1 MSKREH
7 SNGFTCNL
15 RRIRKADEKKPGE
28 PEKGF
33 RAYSHG
39 PREHTLF
46 DGITV
51 EYYGSPMPVNQVAA
65 ISIPDARMIM
75 IQPWEK
81 NMLSPVEKAI
91 QASDLGL
98 NPINDGNVIRL
109 PIPPLSEERRKDLFK
124 HCKKI
129 SEDNKVAIR
138 NIRRDSNE
146 QLKESE
152 KNKKIT
158 QDEHKKGQDETQ
170 KLTDKYIKLVD
181 DLLTLKEKEIME
193 L

>member
-1 MSKREH
+1 MDVKAILAESDQRMKKSIE
-7 SNGFTCNL
+7 SLKKDFM
-15 RRIRKADEKKPGE
+15 RIRTG
-28 PEKGF
+28 
-33 RAYSHG
+33 RASAA
-39 PREHTLF
+39 LL
-46 DGITV
+46 DSITV

-65 ISIPDARMIM
+65 ISVPDARMIM

-81 NMLSPVEKAI
+81 SMIGPIEKAI

-98 NPINDGNVIRL
+98 NPQSDGNVIRL

-129 SEDNKVAIR
+129 SEDNKVAVR

-146 QLKESE
+146 LLKESE

-158 QDEHKKGQDETQ
+158 QDDLKKGQDEIQ
-170 KLTDKYIKLVD
+170 KLTDKYIKVVD
-181 DLLTLKEKEIME
+181 DMLLIKEKEILE

>member
-1 MSKREH
+1 MDVKAIFAESDQRMKKSIE
-7 SNGFTCNL
+7 SLKKDFM
-15 RRIRKADEKKPGE
+15 RIRTG
-28 PEKGF
+28 
-33 RAYSHG
+33 RASAA
-39 PREHTLF
+39 LL

-65 ISIPDARMIM
+65 ISVPDARMIM
-75 IQPWEK
+75 MQPWEK
-81 NMLSPVEKAI
+81 SMIGPIEKAI

-98 NPINDGNVIRL
+98 NPQSDGNVIRL

-146 QLKESE
+146 LLKESE
-152 KNKKIT
+152 KSKKIT
-158 QDEHKKGQDETQ
+158 QDDLKKGQDEIQ

-181 DLLTLKEKEIME
+181 DMLSLKEKEILE

>member
-1 MSKREH
+1 MDVKQIYAESEQRMKKSIE
-7 SNGFTCNL
+7 SLKKDFA
-15 RRIRKADEKKPGE
+15 RIRTG
-28 PEKGF
+28 
-33 RAYSHG
+33 RASA
-39 PREHTLF
+39 TLL
-46 DGITV
+46 DGISV

-81 NMLSPVEKAI
+81 NMLGPIEKAI
-91 QASDLGL
+91 QTSDLGL
-98 NPINDGNVIRL
+98 NPMNDGNVIRL

-129 SEDNKVAIR
+129 SEDNKVAVR

-146 QLKESE
+146 ELKESE
-152 KNKKIT
+152 KTKKIT
-158 QDEHKKGQDETQ
+158 QDELKKGQDEIQ
-170 KLTDKYIKLVD
+170 KLTDRYIKSVD
-181 DLLTLKEKEIME
+181 DLLAIKEKEIME

>member
-1 MSKREH
+1 MDVKQIYAESDNRMKKSIEILKKD
-7 SNGFTCNL
+7 FA
-15 RRIRKADEKKPGE
+15 RIRTG
-28 PEKGF
+28 
-33 RAYSHG
+33 RASA
-39 PREHTLF
+39 TLL

-81 NMLSPVEKAI
+81 NILHPIEKAI

-109 PIPPLSEERRKDLFK
+109 PIPPLSEERRKELFK

-138 NIRRDSNE
+138 NIRRDGNE

-152 KNKKIT
+152 KSKKIT
-158 QDEHKKGQDETQ
+158 QDELKKGQDEIQ
-170 KLTDKYIKLVD
+170 KLTDKYIKSVD
-181 DLLTLKEKEIME
+181 DLLALKEKEIME

>member
-1 MSKREH
+1 MDVKQIYAESDNRMKKSIEILKKD
-7 SNGFTCNL
+7 FA
-15 RRIRKADEKKPGE
+15 RIRTG
-28 PEKGF
+28 
-33 RAYSHG
+33 RASA
-39 PREHTLF
+39 TLL

-81 NMLSPVEKAI
+81 NMLHPIEKAI

-109 PIPPLSEERRKDLFK
+109 PIPPLSEERRKELFK

-138 NIRRDSNE
+138 NIRRDGNE

-152 KNKKIT
+152 KSKKIT
-158 QDEHKKGQDETQ
+158 QDELKKGQDEIQ
-170 KLTDKYIKLVD
+170 KLTDKYIKAVD
-181 DLLTLKEKEIME
+181 DLLGVKEKEIME

>member
-1 MSKREH
+1 MNVKEIFAESEQRMKKSIE
-7 SNGFTCNL
+7 SLKKDFT
-15 RRIRKADEKKPGE
+15 RIRTG
-28 PEKGF
+28 
-33 RAYSHG
+33 RASAA
-39 PREHTLF
+39 LL

-65 ISIPDARMIM
+65 ISVPDARMIM

-81 NMLSPVEKAI
+81 SMISPIEKAI

-98 NPINDGNVIRL
+98 NPQSDGNVIRL

-146 QLKESE
+146 RLKESE
-152 KNKKIT
+152 KGKKIT
-158 QDEHKKGQDETQ
+158 QDDLKKGQDEIQ
-170 KLTDKYIKLVD
+170 KLTDKYIKSVD
-181 DLLTLKEKEIME
+181 DMLSLKEKEILE

>member
-1 MSKREH
+1 MDVKEIFNESDQRMKKSIE
-7 SNGFTCNL
+7 SLKKDFA
-15 RRIRKADEKKPGE
+15 RIRTG
-28 PEKGF
+28 
-33 RAYSHG
+33 RASA
-39 PREHTLF
+39 TLL
-46 DGITV
+46 DGISV
-51 EYYGSPMPVNQVAA
+51 DYYGSPMPVNQVAA

-81 NMLSPVEKAI
+81 SMLGPIEKSI
-91 QASDLGL
+91 QTSDLGL
-98 NPINDGNVIRL
+98 NPMNDGNVIRL

-146 QLKESE
+146 LLKESE
-152 KNKKIT
+152 KTKKIT
-158 QDEHKKGQDETQ
+158 QDELKKGQEEIQ
-170 KLTDKYIKLVD
+170 KLTDKYIKIVD
-181 DLLTLKEKEIME
+181 DLLVIKEKEIME

>member
-1 MSKREH
+1 MDAKQIEAEADLRMKKSIESLKKD
-7 SNGFTCNL
+7 FT
-15 RRIRKADEKKPGE
+15 RIRTG
-28 PEKGF
+28 
-33 RAYSHG
+33 RASAS
-39 PREHTLF
+39 LL

-51 EYYGSPMPVNQVAA
+51 EYYGSPMPINQIAA

-81 NMLSPVEKAI
+81 NMLGPVEKAI
-91 QASDLGL
+91 QTSDLGL
-98 NPINDGNVIRL
+98 NPMNDGNVIRL
-109 PIPPLSEERRKDLFK
+109 PIPTLSEERRKDLFK

-146 QLKESE
+146 QFKESE
-152 KNKKIT
+152 KSKKIT
-158 QDEHKKGQDETQ
+158 QDDMKKGQEEIQ
-170 KLTDKYIKLVD
+170 KLTDKYIKVVD
-181 DLLTLKEKEIME
+181 DLLAIKEREIME

>member
-1 MSKREH
+1 MTMGLSATVCAESDQRMKKTIE
-7 SNGFTCNL
+7 SLKKDFS
-15 RRIRKADEKKPGE
+15 RIRTG
-28 PEKGF
+28 
-33 RAYSHG
+33 RASAS
-39 PREHTLF
+39 LL

-51 EYYGSPMPVNQVAA
+51 DYYGSPMPVSQTAA

-81 NMLSPVEKAI
+81 SMLGPIEKAI

-98 NPINDGNVIRL
+98 NPLNDGNVIRL
-109 PIPPLSEERRKDLFK
+109 PIPPLSEERRAELFK

-129 SEDNKVAIR
+129 SEDCKVAVR

-146 QLKESE
+146 KLKKAE
-152 KNKKIT
+152 KDKQVT
-158 QDEHKKGQDETQ
+158 QDEGKKGQDEIQ
-170 KLTDKYIKLVD
+170 KLTDKFIKSVD
-181 DLLTLKEKEIME
+181 ELLAVKEKEVME